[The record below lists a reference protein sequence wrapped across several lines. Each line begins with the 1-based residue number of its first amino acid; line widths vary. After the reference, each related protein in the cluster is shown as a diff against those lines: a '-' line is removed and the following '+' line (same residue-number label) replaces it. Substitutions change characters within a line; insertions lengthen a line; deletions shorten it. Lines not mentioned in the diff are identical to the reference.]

1 MFLDWKSRSS
11 CSSCASGERLG
22 GGGGG
27 GAEEE
32 EEEED
37 ELLLDEDEEDED
49 AGCGGTRSESGPRGS
64 IEGGGLRGGGGE
76 SVQWSPMRAFFLRTG
91 FSRTQEREMHA
102 GRRGVGVRAEE
113 H

>member
-1 MFLDWKSRSS
+1 VFLDWKSRSS

-64 IEGGGLRGGGGE
+64 IEGGGLRGGGGRE
-76 SVQWSPMRAFFLRTG
+76 CSMVSDARL
-91 FSRTQEREMHA
+91 FSAHGIFANA
-102 GRRGVGVRAEE
+102 GTRDARRAERGRGTG
-113 H
+113 